1 MKRKYFAWTLAPLL
15 IVVAAKAQVAPAYPN
30 PEDGKVQKGAYD
42 NPYFGLHY
50 PLSAGWSEDL
60 QGPVPSISAY
70 YSLVSLKPDG
80 ALTATLLISAQDDFF
95 AVPPVN
101 SAVEFLKQMNDHL
114 DSSLTATAP
123 PAEMEIAG
131 RKFAHFTY
139 GGAALYHSLFA
150 TTVRCH
156 TLIFS
161 ITSGDLDRIEEVA
174 ASLKKMTFSD
184 VHAPSC
190 VTDYATPDHLAQRVT
205 PQMIGPRF
213 GSVPVR
219 IIIGPRGNVAH
230 VHAIAGFPDQV
241 KSTKEALAQW
251 KFKPYEVKGKA
262 EDVETGLLF
271 QFPARE

>member
-1 MKRKYFAWTLAPLL
+1 MTRKYFGCTLALLL
-15 IVVAAKAQVAPAYPN
+15 ILTAARAQVAPEDPN

-50 PLSAGWSEDL
+50 PLPAGWSEDL
-60 QGPVPSISAY
+60 KGPVPSISAY

-80 ALTATLLISAQDDFF
+80 TLTATLLISAQDDFF

-101 SAVEFLKQMNDHL
+101 SAIEFLKQMNDHL
-114 DSSLTATAP
+114 DPSLSAAEP
-123 PAEMEIAG
+123 PTEMEIAG

-139 GGAALYHSLFA
+139 GGAALYHSIFA

-174 ASLKKMTFSD
+174 ASLKKMSFSD
-184 VHAPSC
+184 VHAPAC
-190 VTDYATPDHLAQRVT
+190 ITDYATPDHVVQRVA
-205 PQMIGPRF
+205 PQMIGPRY

-219 IIIGPRGNVAH
+219 IVIGPQGNVVH

-241 KSTKEALAQW
+241 KSTEEALTQW
-251 KFKPYEVKGKA
+251 KFKLYEVNGKA

-271 QFPARE
+271 QFPQRQ